1 MTMAPMHACAA
12 VALLAVSHGV
22 ARASACAAPHGQSPS
37 PAATAWPQVVRD
49 GDRAFTLFAPCFVS
63 YDGANVLIEQ
73 AIVRGDGALR
83 AAGAGRVTSMANA
96 VPGAGAGELEVNG
109 FAVQSLAFD
118 GAAAPADERAALQ
131 RAIGGRAFAT
141 TRRAVT
147 HDMVLTNLREAST
160 DGLGDDVPAFRVARR
175 RTALVT
181 IDGEPRVAPVGG
193 TSWNRIGNT
202 PFVVLQAPDGSFR
215 VRLGASTW
223 MSGDSLAG
231 DYAPCDPPP
240 PEVLAGLG
248 PQPIAKEAGG
258 GAPGTPAAPGA
269 GGPPG
274 AAAAPRA
281 APAVAVVTEPTVL
294 VWFDGDPQRV
304 PVATGVE
311 WVANAHPVLLRAGDA
326 WWTLASGRW
335 FRATSLDGAW
345 ARVAPADVP
354 ASFGMLPSGRTF
366 AAAKASV
373 PHTPEAVNAVASTL
387 ERRAIT
393 VSRTDAYCSTR
404 WNGAPAWQPVGTTP
418 MRISVNA
425 SQPVIESGGRWY
437 CCDNAVWFTSG
448 TPTGPWDLCDS
459 LPDAIDSAPAGSVA
473 FPLTFVDVLAS
484 DARSVTFAWTPGYF
498 GTYVDAGTV
507 VFGTGWPAPPVPYA
521 VGGGTVWAPQ
531 PQTFGMDAA
540 FDADT
545 GTFASGSFGLDADEA
560 PAVQS
565 QVLVG
570 GWVGWGWCPGWT
582 SAFAWGSVDPAWRAS
597 WDERWRSWNPYWNRW
612 ANARTAEQRSRDEAD
627 ARELAARDR
636 AADAAAERA
645 AEEARAQAA
654 ADESA
659 WRERQRA
666 LGEAAVQAE
675 RAQDMA
681 RAARL
686 ADARAEQARVQ
697 ADLDRWNQLAR
708 GGPVAPRGS
717 MAWWYQFYNDQS
729 HGYLGRATGY
739 RDPRY
744 PGGAWGAR
752 AAPGIPAPGA
762 GVR

>member
-1 MTMAPMHACAA
+1 MHLAIASA
-12 VALLAVSHGV
+12 VACTTAISW
-22 ARASACAAPHGQSPS
+22 SAAEPT
-37 PAATAWPQVVRD
+37 TAWPQVVRD

-73 AIVRGDGALR
+73 AVVRGDAALR
-83 AAGAGRVTSMANA
+83 VAGAGRATIAANA

-109 FAVQSLAFD
+109 FTVQGLAFGGTD
-118 GAAAPADERAALQ
+118 ASADERAALQ

-181 IDGEPRVAPVGG
+181 IDGDPRVAPVAG
-193 TSWNRIGNT
+193 TVWNRVGNT

-215 VRLGASTW
+215 VRLGASRW
-223 MSGDSLAG
+223 MSGATLTG
-231 DYAPCDPPP
+231 DYAPCDAPP

-248 PQPIAKEAGG
+248 PQPIAQDGG
-258 GAPGTPAAPGA
+258 GP
-269 GGPPG
+269 GGPGGG
-274 AAAAPRA
+274 AAAATGAVRPV
-281 APAVAVVTEPTVL
+281 PAVAVVTEPTVL
-294 VWFDGDPQRV
+294 VWIDGDPQPV

-311 WVANAHPVLLRAGDA
+311 WVANAHPVLLRSGDA

-335 FRATSLDGAW
+335 FRAPTLDGAW
-345 ARVAPADVP
+345 ARVMPGDVP
-354 ASFGMLPSGRTF
+354 ASFAMLPSGRTF
-366 AAAKASV
+366 ASAKASI

-393 VSRTDAYCSTR
+393 VSRTDAYCSMR
-404 WNGAPAWQPVGTTP
+404 WNGDPAWQPVGTTP

-437 CCDNAVWFTSG
+437 CCDNAVWFASAA
-448 TPTGPWDLCDS
+448 PTGPWDLCDS
-459 LPDAIDSAPAGSVA
+459 LPDEIDTAPAGSVA

-484 DARSVTFAWTPGYF
+484 DDRSVTYAWTPGYF
-498 GTYVDAGTV
+498 GTYVDSGTV

-545 GTFASGSFGLDADEA
+545 GTFASGSFGLDALDA
-560 PAVQS
+560 PAIQP

-597 WDERWRSWNPYWNRW
+597 WDERWRRWNPYWNRW
-612 ANARTAEQRSRDEAD
+612 ANARTAEQRARDEAD

-636 AADAAAERA
+636 AADEAAERA
-645 AEEARAQAA
+645 AEDARAQAA

-666 LGEAAVQAE
+666 MGEAAAQAE
-675 RAQDMA
+675 RAEDMA

-686 ADARAEQARVQ
+686 ADARAAQARTQ
-697 ADLDRWNQLAR
+697 ADLDRWNRLAQ

-729 HGYLGRATGY
+729 HGYLSRATGY

-744 PGGAWGAR
+744 PGGTWGAR
-752 AAPGIPAPGA
+752 AAPGMPAPGA
-762 GVR
+762 R